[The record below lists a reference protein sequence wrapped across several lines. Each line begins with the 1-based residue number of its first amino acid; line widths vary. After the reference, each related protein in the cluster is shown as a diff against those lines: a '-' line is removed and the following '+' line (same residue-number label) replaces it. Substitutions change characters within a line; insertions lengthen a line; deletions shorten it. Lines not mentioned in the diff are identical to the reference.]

1 MNNLKILLADKPT
14 GALGSKTEQEI
25 IDLFKLLNKE
35 GKTIIIITYN
45 PLITSQCDRVI
56 EIVDGAIFK

>member
-1 MNNLKILLADKPT
+1 MNNPKILLADEPT
-14 GALGSKTEQEI
+14 GALDSKTEQEI

-35 GKTIIIITYN
+35 GKTIIIITHN
-45 PLITSQCDRVI
+45 PLIASQCDRVI